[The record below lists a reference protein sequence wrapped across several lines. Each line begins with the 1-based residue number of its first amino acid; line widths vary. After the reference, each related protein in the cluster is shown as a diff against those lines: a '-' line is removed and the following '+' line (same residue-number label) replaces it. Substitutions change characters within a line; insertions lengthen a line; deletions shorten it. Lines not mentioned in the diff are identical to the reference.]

1 MSNLSPFT
9 CSLCST
15 AISQCIV
22 CTN

>member
-15 AISQCIV
+15 AISQCTV
-22 CTN
+22 CTD

>member
-15 AISQCIV
+15 AISQCTV